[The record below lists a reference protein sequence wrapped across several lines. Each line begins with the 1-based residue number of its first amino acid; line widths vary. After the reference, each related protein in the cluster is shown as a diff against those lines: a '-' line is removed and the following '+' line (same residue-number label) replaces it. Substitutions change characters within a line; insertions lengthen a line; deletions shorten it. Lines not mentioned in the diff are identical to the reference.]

1 MPVKLKGK
9 MNIVMFIKT
18 VDIYILFVA
27 KSFRDLYK
35 YIFASFVLK

>member
-9 MNIVMFIKT
+9 MNIVMFIKL

-27 KSFRDLYK
+27 KLFRDLYK
-35 YIFASFVLK
+35 